1 MSNKRQAAEARG
13 RRAESLAAWMLRLKG
28 YRIVATRLR
37 TPLGEIDLVARRGK
51 LVVIVEVKAR
61 ASVDEAIASV
71 SPRQQHRLAAAAS
84 WLPSWK
90 PELAG
95 CDVRFDVIAM
105 APGRWPQH
113 IQNAWI
119 SN

>member
-1 MSNKRQAAEARG
+1 MSNKRQAAESRG
-13 RRAESLAAWMLRLKG
+13 RRAETLAAWMLRLKG
-28 YRIVATRLR
+28 YRIVASRLR
-37 TPLGEIDLVARRGK
+37 TPLGEIDLVAKRGNL
-51 LVVIVEVKAR
+51 LVVVEVKAR
-61 ASVDEAIASV
+61 TNTDDAIASV
-71 SPRQQHRLAAAAS
+71 SARQQQRLAAAAG

-95 CDVRFDVIAM
+95 CDIRFDVMAM
-105 APGRWPQH
+105 APGRWPRH

>member
-1 MSNKRQAAEARG
+1 MSSKRQAAEARG
-13 RRAESLAAWMLRLKG
+13 RRAETLAAWMLRLKG

-37 TPLGEIDLVARRGK
+37 TPLGEIDLVAKRGK
-51 LVVIVEVKAR
+51 LLVIVEVKTR
-61 ASVDEAIASV
+61 ASADEAIASV
-71 SPRQQHRLAAAAS
+71 SARQQQRLAAAAG
-84 WLPSWK
+84 WLPSWR
-90 PELAG
+90 PGLAD
-95 CDVRFDVIAM
+95 CDIRFDVVAM

>member
-13 RRAESLAAWMLRLKG
+13 RRAETLAAWMLRLKG

-37 TPLGEIDLVARRGK
+37 TPLGEIDLLARRGK
-51 LVVIVEVKAR
+51 LLVIVEVKAR
-61 ASVDEAIASV
+61 ATAEEAVQSV
-71 SPRQQHRLAAAAS
+71 SARQQQRLAAAAG

-90 PELAG
+90 PGLSG
-95 CDVRFDVIAM
+95 CDIRFDVVAM
-105 APGRWPQH
+105 APGRWPRH